1 MSEENVIAQC
11 SPTLAGLKTGSLFA
25 VPVDS
30 REELFTR
37 IRRINACLVPK
48 GARLLPLQV
57 GESRA
62 LLYLYRPV
70 LLDRDFKDTLAQK
83 ILSEKNYP
91 IGNPCRCIRELAR
104 RLRENADFPH
114 EVGLFLG
121 YPPEDVEGFIT
132 NSAKCAKCVGA
143 WKVYGDEE
151 QARRKFMQ
159 YKKCTKVYCRCYQKY
174 NSLDRLIVA
183 VS

>member
-11 SPTLAGLKTGSLFA
+11 SPTLAGLKTGSLFT

-30 REELFTR
+30 REELYTQ
-37 IRRINACLVPK
+37 IRRINTCLVPK

-57 GESRA
+57 GERRA

-70 LLDRDFKDTLAQK
+70 LLDHDLKDILAQR
-83 ILSEKNYP
+83 ILTEKNYP
-91 IGNPCRCIRELAR
+91 IENPNRCIRELAR
-104 RLRENADFPH
+104 RLRNNVEFPH

-121 YPPEDVEGFIT
+121 YPSEDVDGFIT
-132 NSAKCAKCVGA
+132 NCARCAKCVGA

-151 QARRKFMQ
+151 KAKQKFAQ
-159 YKKCTKVYCRCYQKY
+159 YKKCTKVYCKYFRKY
-174 NSLDRLIVA
+174 NSLDRLVVA